1 MIATEI
7 QPSDPAW
14 LDLCAEQRVAVV
26 WGPDNLNVIEYDARR
41 AYEKQRDETKKLWRA
56 FSEEKSRVE
65 ADGGEGRGVATLETE
80 PVRTGLSR
88 QAAPPPPRR
97 HAS

>member
-26 WGPDNLNVIEYDARR
+26 WGPNNLNVIE
-41 AYEKQRDETKKLWRA
+41 
-56 FSEEKSRVE
+56 
-65 ADGGEGRGVATLETE
+65 
-80 PVRTGLSR
+80 
-88 QAAPPPPRR
+88 
-97 HAS
+97 